1 MKLAIRHGTQRLGRN
16 IARKIMESESQRKHI
31 EKRKII
37 KKILETTLKLR
48 NNVSSTIYRTIL
60 HQTNKAIKIR
70 TKSIITR
77 HDKKLKILRQRQL
90 HNEESDYCNN

>member
-1 MKLAIRHGTQRLGRN
+1 
-16 IARKIMESESQRKHI
+16 MESESQRKHI

-90 HNEESDYCNN
+90 HNEESDHCNN